1 MSPWEDTPEWVLVA
15 ENGDP
20 VMLSAVAEELAAAG
34 IDVLWDPYDVR
45 TGPANV
51 LGLGGPQFKLLVA
64 DRDLAAAREA
74 LGEESPAGVKYAWA
88 EPGEELEVPELD
100 EDEEWDA
107 EPMPLW
113 EEPEVD
119 DPEALAAAEAA
130 VRGPDAPIIPIH
142 AGTTEERQG
151 WRALVGWPSIEE
163 QRHKTLACIGLGS
176 NLGDRSGNLA
186 AALRAIGEIPTTEGL
201 AVSRVYE
208 SEPWGGVEQPPYA
221 NAVAVVATE
230 LQADQLLSA
239 LQNIEASLGRVRAE
253 RYGPRTIDLDILL
266 FGDEEWV
273 RPDLTIPHPRML
285 EREFVVVPLL
295 EVDPEA
301 KMPDGSPVPRAGATL
316 GRITGVLGAVPGFSR
331 VTVTATDAADAPEP
345 LEFPEAFV
353 PASEVTREEGDAAWV
368 AIETAEQGALMS
380 NSGVMELQVHL
391 GVLQSAGIT
400 AVIDPPPMFGSPGMP
415 YYAIPERVRLMVPRE
430 FAQHARQVLAEA
442 RTRGRSTP

>member
-1 MSPWEDTPEWVLVA
+1 MSPWEDMPEWVLVA
-15 ENGDP
+15 EDAGDP
-20 VMLSAVAEELAAAG
+20 VMLSAVAEELAAVG
-34 IDVLWDPYDVR
+34 IEVLWNPYDVR
-45 TGPANV
+45 TGPGNV
-51 LGLGGPQFKLLVA
+51 LGVSGRQFKLLVA
-64 DRDLAAAREA
+64 ADDLLAAREA

-100 EDEEWDA
+100 EDEQWDE
-107 EPMPLW
+107 EPSPLW

-119 DPEALAAAEAA
+119 DPAALAAAEAA
-130 VRGPDAPIIPIH
+130 VRGSDSPVIPYG
-142 AGTTEERQG
+142 AGSTEERQG
-151 WRALVGWPSIEE
+151 WRALIGWPSIEE
-163 QRHKTLACIGLGS
+163 QRHKTLAYIGLGS
-176 NLGDRSGNLA
+176 NLGDRSGNLG
-186 AALRAIGEIPTTEGL
+186 AALRAIGEIPASEGL

-239 LQNIEASLGRVRAE
+239 LQDIEDSLGRVRAE
-253 RYGPRTIDLDILL
+253 RFGPRVIDLDLLL

-301 KMPDGSPVPRAGATL
+301 TMPDGSPVPRAGATL

-331 VTVTATDAADAPEP
+331 ATVTATDAADAPEP

-353 PASEVTREEGDAAWV
+353 PASEAKREDGDAAWV
-368 AIETAEQGALMS
+368 AIETAAQGALMS
-380 NSGVMELQVHL
+380 NSSVMELQVHL

-415 YYAIPERVRLMVPRE
+415 YYAIPERVSLMVPRE

-442 RTRGRSTP
+442 RTRGQM